1 MHRRRARKPLPGLRT
16 CEIPVSARG
25 MHHEP
30 GYGQLVGRCSPMSAV
45 LLLRCKTQLLPTTQ
59 LMLRLQQVHAASS
72 SPCRPS
78 SAVQLCFWVWNSLW
92 TQEQVNPGA
101 GMPKTATNEF
111 GKVYLSV
118 TVCIGLAEL
127 TWFSLSSS
135 NTSNAP
141 QKLQP
146 KNAKPQ
152 LHFPSPHIT
161 KGNTQNSKP

>member
-30 GYGQLVGRCSPMSAV
+30 GYGQLVGRCSPMSTA

-78 SAVQLCFWVWNSLW
+78 SVVQLCFRVCNSLW
-92 TQEQVNPGA
+92 TQEQVNSGA
-101 GMPKTATNEF
+101 GMPQTATNEF

-118 TVCIGLAEL
+118 TACIGLGTHHKTRNPNGSSKHWCRALQLFLKQME
-127 TWFSLSSS
+127 LSSS
-135 NTSNAP
+135 LYGLP
-141 QKLQP
+141 
-146 KNAKPQ
+146 
-152 LHFPSPHIT
+152 
-161 KGNTQNSKP
+161 